1 MANRASEGTFG
12 SDSRPFEQLLPLCR
26 SGCGI
31 GHRQRTFEAFAVGKN
46 NRVAAD
52 RKRHLDLYAAHVNA
66 DRSSRCARIGRPS
79 VRFLDLEQFHAN
91 PLRVA
96 R

>member
-12 SDSRPFEQLLPLCR
+12 SDSRAFEQLLPLCR

-31 GHRQRTFEAFAVGKN
+31 GHRQHTFEAFAVGKN

-52 RKRHLDLYAAHVNA
+52 RKGHLDLYAAHVNA

-91 PLRVA
+91 PLRAA